1 MQHVGKFF
9 IPPSSNS
16 LLGTLIRSHNISKF
30 FPKTHAD
37 NYNSSLVQSLA
48 CEVSVFA
55 RWWHTRDWYLHFN
68 SCNSTASTVT
78 TASHNNNNNNINN
91 NQSHSSLNCFYC
103 NCSLDGSSTLIYAEQ
118 KIKWTRFSFKTI
130 WGKNWSLRVIT
141 YYYYF
146 FSRFHFIVLQRQ
158 FVDALPVRNCHLA
171 NRDNWTRYGSNI
183 IIR

>member
-1 MQHVGKFF
+1 MINHYFRHVGKFF

-16 LLGTLIRSHNISKF
+16 LLGTLIKSHNISKF

-78 TASHNNNNNNINN
+78 TASHNNNNNKNNYSSNN
-91 NQSHSSLNCFYC
+91 NNKKNTIKTNQLFSVFFV

-130 WGKNWSLRVIT
+130 WGKTGL
-141 YYYYF
+141 Y
-146 FSRFHFIVLQRQ
+146 VL
-158 FVDALPVRNCHLA
+158 LL
-171 NRDNWTRYGSNI
+171 I
-183 IIR
+183 IITFSLVSILLYYRDSL